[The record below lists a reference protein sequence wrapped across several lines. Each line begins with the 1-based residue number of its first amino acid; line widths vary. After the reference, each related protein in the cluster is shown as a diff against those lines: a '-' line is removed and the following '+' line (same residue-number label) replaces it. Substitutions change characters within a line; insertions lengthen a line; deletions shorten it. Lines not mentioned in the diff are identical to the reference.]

1 MKPKGIIVVIEH
13 QWQLEPLVHRG
24 YRLAT
29 IRDENL
35 SVLVLSDTGE
45 IPNWLQLPPS
55 FDPQR
60 VKVQT
65 IYPERAGRQI
75 AKYVSRHPPILV
87 VFSVDKGSSIIQS
100 SWNPEL
106 IDAVHSISCPVAIVA
121 NWKNWEV
128 KDRTPRTMVPY
139 SDDEHFRFAVETALA
154 VNPESNLTVVSVG
167 DTANLDEDGLV
178 ALEQDLKE
186 QLDSLSAG
194 PRVTTKVLY
203 GDDPQTV
210 LFEEAKHYDVIMI
223 GTSRTKALERA
234 IFGETSAVSLP
245 DASRKLIDQSEKPI
259 LLVRE
264 YQGWLGSRLARILAT
279 GDRLFPTM
287 NRAERIEVYR
297 QIRRAARPGI
307 DFFMMIG
314 LSAGIAALG
323 LILNSPAVI
332 IGAMLIAPLMSAIVA
347 MGLAIVQGDMT
358 FLLRALRATLRGTGV
373 VIAVGIV
380 IGLFYV
386 DREGTQEMLSRTEP
400 TLLDLLVATASGVA
414 AAYALCRKNVSA
426 ALPGVAIAVALVP
439 PLATV
444 GLFLGIGDVYLAYGA
459 SLLFITNLAGITC
472 ASGVV
477 FTLFGFRPPN
487 VAEKDLRRVKT
498 FQRSFLAAGL
508 FLLAVF
514 SHLTVLSVEEIAE
527 SNVENTV
534 ESVLLEHFAEGTGV
548 SLVRWFVDEDE
559 TVTEVFVHL
568 SSPVDIDR
576 SRLSTLTEQLST
588 ELETPVR
595 MNVTQI
601 PSFSINS
608 TGVRKETEENQ

>member
-1 MKPKGIIVVIEH
+1 MIVEH
-13 QWQLEPLVHRG
+13 PWQLELLVHRG

-45 IPNWLQLPPS
+45 VPNWIKIPPNL
-55 FDPQR
+55 DRQHI
-60 VKVQT
+60 KVQP
-65 IYPERAGRQI
+65 ISPEGAGRQI
-75 AKYVSRHPPILV
+75 AKYVSRHPPVLV
-87 VFSVDKGSSIIQS
+87 AFCVENGSSITQS
-100 SWNPEL
+100 SMNPEL
-106 IDAVHSISCPVAIVA
+106 IDAVLRISCPVAIMA
-121 NWKNWEV
+121 NFNNQET
-128 KDRTPRTMVPY
+128 KDRTLSTMVPY
-139 SDDEHFRFAVETALA
+139 SEDKHFRFAVETALA
-154 VNPESNLTVVSVG
+154 VNPESNLTVVSVA
-167 DTANLDEDGLV
+167 DKANLDEEGMV
-178 ALEQDLKE
+178 AFEQDLQE
-186 QLDSLSAG
+186 QLDSFAAG
-194 PRVTTKVLY
+194 PRVITKVLY
-203 GDDPQTV
+203 GDHPQTL
-210 LFEEAKHYDVIMI
+210 LFEEAKLYDVIVI
-223 GTSRTKALERA
+223 GASRARALQQA
-234 IFGETSAVSLP
+234 IQGGASALSLS
-245 DASRKLIDQSEKPI
+245 DINRKLIEQSEKPI
-259 LLVRE
+259 VLVRE

-279 GDRLFPTM
+279 GERLFPTM
-287 NRAERIEVYR
+287 ERAERIEVYR

-332 IGAMLIAPLMSAIVA
+332 IGAMLIAPLMSTIVA

-373 VIAVGIV
+373 VICVGV
-380 IGLFYV
+380 VVGLFYIN
-386 DREGTQEMLSRTEP
+386 REGTQEMLSRTEP
-400 TLLDLLVATASGVA
+400 TLLDLLVAIASGVA

-439 PLATV
+439 PLASV
-444 GLFLGIGDVYLAYGA
+444 GLYLGIGDNYLAYGA

-508 FLLAVF
+508 LLLAVF
-514 SHLTVLSVEEIAE
+514 SHLTVLSVEDIAE

-559 TVTEVFVHL
+559 TITEVFVHL
-568 SSPVDIDR
+568 SSPVDIDK

-588 ELETPVR
+588 ELEAPVR

-608 TGVRKETEENQ
+608 TGVRIEAEENQ

>member
-1 MKPKGIIVVIEH
+1 
-13 QWQLEPLVHRG
+13 
-24 YRLAT
+24 
-29 IRDENL
+29 
-35 SVLVLSDTGE
+35 
-45 IPNWLQLPPS
+45 
-55 FDPQR
+55 
-60 VKVQT
+60 
-65 IYPERAGRQI
+65 
-75 AKYVSRHPPILV
+75 
-87 VFSVDKGSSIIQS
+87 
-100 SWNPEL
+100 
-106 IDAVHSISCPVAIVA
+106 
-121 NWKNWEV
+121 
-128 KDRTPRTMVPY
+128 
-139 SDDEHFRFAVETALA
+139 
-154 VNPESNLTVVSVG
+154 
-167 DTANLDEDGLV
+167 
-178 ALEQDLKE
+178 
-186 QLDSLSAG
+186 
-194 PRVTTKVLY
+194 
-203 GDDPQTV
+203 
-210 LFEEAKHYDVIMI
+210 
-223 GTSRTKALERA
+223 
-234 IFGETSAVSLP
+234 
-245 DASRKLIDQSEKPI
+245 
-259 LLVRE
+259 
-264 YQGWLGSRLARILAT
+264 
-279 GDRLFPTM
+279 
-287 NRAERIEVYR
+287 
-297 QIRRAARPGI
+297 
-307 DFFMMIG
+307 MMIG

-347 MGLAIVQGDMT
+347 MGLAIVQGDIT

-386 DREGTQEMLSRTEP
+386 NREGTQEMLSRTEP
-400 TLLDLLVATASGVA
+400 TLLDLLVATVSGVA

-439 PLATV
+439 PLASV
-444 GLFLGIGDVYLAYGA
+444 GLFMGMGELYLAYGA

-487 VAEKDLRRVKT
+487 VAEKDLKRVKT

-601 PSFSINS
+601 PSYTINS
-608 TGVRKETEENQ
+608 TGVRRKTEENQQ